1 MRDEEKKSGTLPVQ
15 HVEAGLQLAG
25 YEIIR
30 LLGVVQVESQASGA
44 AGAVYHDYLAISD
57 FDLSFAVF
65 SLKQYGLVRGCAFD
79 GRFVHALPLD

>member
-1 MRDEEKKSGTLPVQ
+1 MRDKEEKSGTLPVQ

-44 AGAVYHDYLAISD
+44 AGAVYHLAISD

-65 SLKQYGLVRGCAFD
+65 SLKQYGLVCGCAFD
-79 GRFVHALPLD
+79 GRFVHALLLD